1 MSDEKYPADPLDEIG
16 TSSGVTRRDFLKL
29 MGGGI
34 VVFFSLGED
43 AFLQEPARF
52 QAGRGG
58 LPSDFNAF
66 LRIGEDG
73 RVTLFT
79 GKVELGQ
86 GPTTALPLM
95 LAEDLDVPQDTVDVI
110 LGDTDLCPYDMG
122 TFGSQTI
129 RTFGPALRAAAAEA
143 RVVLVELASEK
154 LGVPAER
161 LQTKAGTIFD
171 KTRPQVKVTY
181 AQLAKGQKIERHAQ
195 VKPGIKPP
203 AEFKVMGRP
212 AARRDARDKA
222 TGKAKFAGDI
232 RFPGMLY
239 ARILR
244 PPAHGA
250 KMTRLDTSAAEK
262 VPGARVVQDGDL
274 IAVLHEFPDVAEA
287 ALAKIKADYDLPAS
301 ELNDKTIYDHLIKA
315 APQGKPVAQGGNL
328 DEGAKL
334 ASLKFEERYL
344 NAYVAHATMETHTAV
359 VKIDGD
365 KAVVYA
371 STQAPFRVRDEIAQ
385 ALKLPSPNV
394 HVIMPFVGGGFG
406 GKTRN
411 TQAVQ
416 AARLAQAVGK
426 PIQVMWTRAD
436 EFFYD
441 TFRPAA
447 IVNIASGVSSAG
459 KIVFWDYEVLWA
471 GERSSEQFYDI
482 PYHRTVVR
490 GEWGGGGGAGTG
502 GHPFDVGAWRGPGS
516 NTNTFARE
524 SHIDIMAAEAG
535 IDPVEFRLMNLNNKR
550 MKRVLRAAAEKFGW
564 KPAKAP
570 SKRGFG
576 VSCADYAGTYVAAC
590 AEVEVDAATGAI
602 RVKRVVCAQDSG
614 IAVNPDGAT
623 LQVEGC
629 IMMGLGYTLTEEMH
643 FTGRKLLDLNFD
655 SYELPRFSWMPKI
668 ETVLVNSPEVS
679 ISGGGEPAIIN
690 MGSVV
695 ANAVFDATGA
705 RLLELPMTPGRVKA
719 ALKSVSL
726 E

>member
-1 MSDEKYPADPLDEIG
+1 MSDEKYPVDPMDEIVTPPG
-16 TSSGVTRRDFLKL
+16 LTRRDFLKL
-29 MGGGI
+29 AGGGV
-34 VVFFSLGED
+34 VVFFSAGDEL
-43 AFLQEPARF
+43 FLQEPARF

-66 LRIGEDG
+66 LKIGEDG
-73 RVTLFT
+73 RLTLFT

-95 LAEDLDVPQDTVDVI
+95 LAEELEVPQETVDII

-129 RTFGPALRAAAAEA
+129 RAFGPALRAAAAEA

-154 LGVPAER
+154 LGVPVDR
-161 LQTKAGTIFD
+161 LQAKDGAVFD
-171 KTRPQVKVTY
+171 KSRPQVKVTY
-181 AQLAKGQKIERHAQ
+181 AQLAQGKKIERHAQ
-195 VKPGIKPP
+195 VKPGLKPP
-203 AEFKVMGRP
+203 SEMKVMGKP
-212 AARRDARDKA
+212 VMRRDARDKA
-222 TGKAKFAGDI
+222 TGKAKYAGDI

-239 ARILR
+239 ARVLR

-250 KMTRLDTSAAEK
+250 KMTRLDASAAEK
-262 VPGARVVQDGDL
+262 TPGARVVQDGDL

-287 ALAKIKADYDLPAS
+287 ALAKVKAGYDLPPS
-301 ELNDKTIYDHLIKA
+301 DLNDKNIYDHLAKA
-315 APQGKPVAQGGNL
+315 APQGRAVAQGGNL

-334 ASLKFEERYL
+334 AAFKVEEQYL
-344 NAYVAHATMETHTAV
+344 NAYVAHAAMETHTAV
-359 VKIDGD
+359 VKVEGD
-365 KAVVYA
+365 NATAYA
-371 STQAPFRVRDEIAQ
+371 STQAPFRLKDEIAQ
-385 ALKLPSPNV
+385 ALKVPSQNV
-394 HVIMPFVGGGFG
+394 HVIMPYVGGGFG

-416 AARLAQAVGK
+416 AARLAQIVGK
-426 PIQVMWTRAD
+426 PVQVTWSRAD

-447 IVNIASGVSSAG
+447 VVNIASGVSSAG
-459 KIVFWDYEVLWA
+459 KIVFWNYEVLWA

-482 PYHRTVVR
+482 PHHRTVVR
-490 GEWGGGGGAGTG
+490 GEWGGGGGAAAG
-502 GHPFDVGAWRGPGS
+502 GHPFDVGAWRAPAS

-524 SHIDIMAAEAG
+524 SHIDVMAAKAG
-535 IDPVEFRLMNLNNKR
+535 VDPVEFRLMNLNNER
-550 MKRVLRAAAEKFGW
+550 MKRVLRTAAEKFGW

-570 SKRGFG
+570 SRRGFG
-576 VSCADYAGTYVAAC
+576 VSCADYAGTYIAAC
-590 AEVEVDAATGAI
+590 AEVEVNLATGAI
-602 RVKRVVCAQDSG
+602 QVKRVACAQDSG
-614 IAVNPDGAT
+614 LAVNPDGAT

-643 FTGRKLLDLNFD
+643 FTGRKLHDLNFD

-668 ETVLVNSPEVS
+668 ETVLVNSPEVP
-679 ISGGGEPAIIN
+679 ITGGGEPAIIN

-705 RLLELPMTPGRVKA
+705 RLLELPMTPARVKT
-719 ALKSVSL
+719 ALKGI
-726 E
+726 